1 MVLIISCLHKLY
13 VFRSWKIHVLC
24 ILIPSRYITFFLDT
38 TPIHRAY
45 FLTFLFARYLCQS
58 IEVFFDTFL
67 NTSHRSSSSCM
78 LFMCE
83 SCFAFFFLPFM
94 SIAYCFHV
102 FQVGL
107 CFLVLLILFMPVFYL
122 SPVMF
127 FFGFLCPLTIM
138 SKMGR
143 NLSFECYSLGGVTDL
158 GGELHVR
165 GRRNFLM

>member
-13 VFRSWKIHVLC
+13 VFPSWKIHVLC

-83 SCFAFFFLPFM
+83 SCFAFFFSSLYVHSILFSCFSGRSMFPCSPYSFYASFLFVSSHVFFWLFLPFDN
-94 SIAYCFHV
+94 HV
-102 FQVGL
+102 KNGEKFEFWML
-107 CFLVLLILFMPVFYL
+107 FLRGSNRF
-122 SPVMF
+122 
-127 FFGFLCPLTIM
+127 
-138 SKMGR
+138 
-143 NLSFECYSLGGVTDL
+143 
-158 GGELHVR
+158 R
-165 GRRNFLM
+165 GRTSC

>member
-1 MVLIISCLHKLY
+1 MHLDTIS
-13 VFRSWKIHVLC
+13 IHH
-24 ILIPSRYITFFLDT
+24 IFSRYH
-38 TPIHRAY
+38 PIHRAY

-83 SCFAFFFLPFM
+83 SCFAFFFSSLYVH
-94 SIAYCFHV
+94 S
-102 FQVGL
+102 
-107 CFLVLLILFMPVFYL
+107 ILFSCFSGRSMFPCSPYSFYASFL
-122 SPVMF
+122 FVSSHV

>member
-1 MVLIISCLHKLY
+1 MFFLLEKFMFYASWYHLDTSHFFSIPPQYIEPIFSLFCLLDTYVNLLKSFSTPSSIPPIDRAPLACFSC
-13 VFRSWKIHVLC
+13 VSHVL
-24 ILIPSRYITFFLDT
+24 
-38 TPIHRAY
+38 H
-45 FLTFLFARYLCQS
+45 
-58 IEVFFDTFL
+58 
-67 NTSHRSSSSCM
+67 
-78 LFMCE
+78 
-83 SCFAFFFLPFM
+83 FFFLPFM